1 MSKYAI
7 ELARGSAQRSKSF
20 SARNRSEGG
29 FSLVELIVAFTI
41 LLILTSMAVPAA
53 RFQVRRQRETE
64 LRRDLREMRDAIDK
78 YKDMADLGKI
88 KVDNDT
94 YGYPKTLQQLVEG
107 VPMTNTISKAGESG
121 KYKFLRRL
129 PTDPLT
135 NSKDWGMRSMQ
146 DDPDSS
152 SWGGQDVFDVYTKS
166 TDKGSDGT
174 PYSEW

>member
-7 ELARGSAQRSKSF
+7 ELGRSSAQRF
-20 SARNRSEGG
+20 TLPSARGRSQGG

-41 LLILTSMAVPAA
+41 LLILTSMAVPTA
-53 RFQVRRQRETE
+53 RFQIRRQRETE
-64 LRRDLREMRDAIDK
+64 LRRDLRDIRNAIDK
-78 YKDMADLGKI
+78 YKDMADTGKI

-94 YGYPKTLQQLVEG
+94 YGYPKTLQQLVDG

-129 PTDPLT
+129 PTDPMT

-152 SWGGQDVFDVYTKS
+152 SWGGQNVFDVYTKS
-166 TDKGSDGT
+166 TEKGSDGT